1 MFWLKMRILDA
12 RNQLVAQ
19 LLFKNICFLL
29 PQGVSLKTLSFV
41 ITNQTLDVPIP
52 FWKCLAFVAT
62 NLAGDFFE
70 FLFETPDCWSRWKMS
85 QLFPNSAKRSVFC
98 SKVFF

>member
-19 LLFKNICFLL
+19 LLFKNISFLL

-52 FWKCLAFVAT
+52 FWKC
-62 NLAGDFFE
+62 
-70 FLFETPDCWSRWKMS
+70 
-85 QLFPNSAKRSVFC
+85 
-98 SKVFF
+98 

>member
-19 LLFKNICFLL
+19 LLFKNIWFLL

-41 ITNQTLDVPIP
+41 ITNQTLDVTIP
-52 FWKCLAFVAT
+52 FWKC
-62 NLAGDFFE
+62 
-70 FLFETPDCWSRWKMS
+70 
-85 QLFPNSAKRSVFC
+85 
-98 SKVFF
+98 